1 MFVCLFVWVGVC
13 VRACVRLYVRVC
25 VTNSINN
32 VPVGSYHRQTDDKRQ
47 TDSEAGEE
55 VDK

>member
-1 MFVCLFVWVGVC
+1 MCAGVPLYVC
-13 VRACVRLYVRVC
+13 VCVC